1 MELSIS
7 KDAANEFKKS
17 VESVSPQPYLR
28 VGAKKGELI
37 QNNMKNLLVI

>member
-28 VGAKKGELI
+28 VGAKKVDVLDGH
-37 QNNMKNLLVI
+37 LL